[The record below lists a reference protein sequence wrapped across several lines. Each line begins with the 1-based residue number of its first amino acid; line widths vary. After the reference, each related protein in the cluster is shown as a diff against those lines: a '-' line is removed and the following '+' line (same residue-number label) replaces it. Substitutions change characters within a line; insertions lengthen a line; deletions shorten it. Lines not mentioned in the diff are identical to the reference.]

1 LRKRL
6 VEITRLVRLTVRQAE
21 YALKAFYDD
30 GSGVDKEIPEAG
42 IEVKPGSKGR
52 VTFFRLDHTWTNH
65 VKIAID
71 TNMSISPP
79 AAKEWLPYETAT
91 KQKLTRLEKALG
103 VTDPDWSEAAK
114 MSQAI
119 KATDLQD
126 EKNKESLAALQKKID
141 DFWERNGKV
150 VAAEKKVLDAIER
163 LHLCEVALENGKGYQ
178 IPPKGTE
185 DSRKDNRFEEK
196 RSAWEARLTNWIAT
210 VACADAPLDTR
221 AKRLSEGLT
230 FLTNSVVHDLLAA
243 IPRED
248 AVERIK
254 KAQNIFVLCVTNQSG
269 QKIDVV
275 AGDNHKEI
283 ADAGGWTVRRSATT
297 ETLSVEAKAARCLPK
312 TNNVFLMAG
321 GGTTVV
327 VKGFK
332 QILEG
337 RLKVV
342 GWEALDPP
350 ADLTVK
356 PTAGGL
362 SIEVKKN
369 DETPLPFSKY
379 ILTGIRPDYENVNKP
394 VVIDSEAIR
403 EVDLSA
409 NEWKP
414 GKALSALLA
423 AETAWDRERTVAAA
437 KAYADVG
444 ELTYEGHKDRNV
456 KLKEK
461 IETHFDVEGKKYV
474 SELQK
479 ARREQELWV
488 FQVADPDNGDPDK
501 SPQSRKEANERKP
514 ELPTFDAVDYVSKEV
529 KAAIVDAKAEKPSI
543 PEAVK
548 DAHRDDSFRDDFP
561 GKPVNLLAEAVRDQ
575 KYVPN
580 KYDVAL
586 AKYMCKKCRDWRDAK
601 KIKEDEKRKKIPPHD
616 ENGFT
621 NWQTNVDANDANLAK
636 VVNNLKVITKAFE
649 NVK

>member
-1 LRKRL
+1 
-6 VEITRLVRLTVRQAE
+6 
-21 YALKAFYDD
+21 
-30 GSGVDKEIPEAG
+30 
-42 IEVKPGSKGR
+42 
-52 VTFFRLDHTWTNH
+52 
-65 VKIAID
+65 
-71 TNMSISPP
+71 
-79 AAKEWLPYETAT
+79 
-91 KQKLTRLEKALG
+91 
-103 VTDPDWSEAAK
+103 
-114 MSQAI
+114 
-119 KATDLQD
+119 
-126 EKNKESLAALQKKID
+126 
-141 DFWERNGKV
+141 

-248 AVERIK
+248 AVERTK
-254 KAQNIFVLCVTNQSG
+254 KAQSIFVLCVTNKSG

-283 ADAGGWTVRRSATT
+283 ADAGGWTVRLPATA

-327 VKGFK
+327 VKDFTQK
-332 QILEG
+332 LEEG

-356 PTAGGL
+356 PTAGG
-362 SIEVKKN
+362 SVTKVKKN
-369 DETPLPFSKY
+369 GETPLPFSKY

-444 ELTYEGHKDRNV
+444 ELTCEGHKDRKV

-488 FQVADPDNGDPDK
+488 FQVADPDKGPE
-501 SPQSRKEANERKP
+501 SRKDVKDVKDPIPADLRPFYAE
-514 ELPTFDAVDYVSKEV
+514 DYVSGKV
-529 KAAIVDAKAEKPSI
+529 KVEIDAAWKDEPSV
-543 PEAVK
+543 PPKVRA
-548 DAHRDDSFRDDFP
+548 AHEDDSSFRDLFP
-561 GKPVNLLAEAVRDQ
+561 SEPVKLLAEAVGPN
-575 KYVPN
+575 YVPN

-586 AKYMCKKCRDWRDAK
+586 AKYMYKKCFDRRAAL
-601 KIKEDEKRKKIPPHD
+601 KIMEDEKRKEIRPYD
-616 ENGFT
+616 ENGIT
-621 NWQTNVDANDANLAK
+621 NWQANVDVNDANLAK

-649 NVK
+649 NGK